1 MKRVYFVC
9 VGNSCRSQMA
19 EGFARELG
27 RNVLEVKSGG
37 TRPAARVSRTAVEA
51 MEEKGIDISGQ
62 EPEPLD
68 PDWAASAD
76 YVISMGCGV
85 EETCPADLYE
95 RMVDWDLD
103 DPVGQP
109 IEVFREVRD
118 EIEARVRRLVELA
131 MEEATLTGSGD

>member
-19 EGFARELG
+19 EGFARTLG
-27 RNVLEVKSGG
+27 EGVLEVQSAG
-37 TRPAARVSRTAVEA
+37 TAPASQVTPAAIDVMKERD
-51 MEEKGIDISGQ
+51 IDISDQ
-62 EPEPLD
+62 EPKDID
-68 PDWAASAD
+68 PEWALSAD
-76 YVISMGCGV
+76 YFISMGCGV

-103 DPVGQP
+103 DPVGQDM
-109 IEVFREVRD
+109 ETFREVRD

-131 MEEATLTGSGD
+131 MEEQTVAGGGD